1 MYRNIDNEYA
11 EKLNAFIEAE
21 EPFKPEHFQ
30 KAVGCL
36 PGMHHRVLDLYVYDG
51 KSPTVISAMLDSNV
65 IRIQEII
72 RYNKRRVSGYARIAR
87 GRAESAQT
95 KQNAAADTPG
105 NYSAARKKNISGRAY
120 YCGDTRYIYDLLR
133 KHGMP
138 DSEIARLDL
147 QTRESGIRSWDII
160 EEYLDKND
168 MLYRT
173 PFPAISNALKPGN
186 YSLISMEL
194 HLEQLLFEPLHYS
207 YCTLT
212 HFKYGCENLPVMVWL
227 PLIRHLFSFRER
239 IIKNDS
245 YLEYLSLQEIEL
257 FGILKVDK
265 EHKTIDI
272 IPLIVIDR

>member
-30 KAVGCL
+30 KAVGFL
-36 PGMHHRVLDLYVYDG
+36 PDMHRSVLDLYAYDG
-51 KSPTVISAMLDSNV
+51 KSPTVISALLDSDV
-65 IRIQEII
+65 IRIKQII
-72 RYNKRRVSGYARIAR
+72 HYNKRRVYAHAR
-87 GRAESAQT
+87 TARVNAESALS
-95 KQNAAADTPG
+95 KQNSAADTFG
-105 NYSAARKKNISGRAY
+105 SYSAARKKNCSGRAY
-120 YCGDTRYIYDLLR
+120 YCGDTRYIYDLLK
-133 KHGMP
+133 KHGME
-138 DSEIARLDL
+138 DSEIERLDF

-160 EEYLDKND
+160 EEYLDKNG
-168 MLYRT
+168 MIYRT

-186 YSLISMEL
+186 YSLISMGIY
-194 HLEQLLFEPLHYS
+194 LEQLLFEPLRYS

-227 PLIRHLFSFRER
+227 PIMRHLFSFREH
-239 IIKNDS
+239 IIRNDS

-265 EHKTIDI
+265 AHKTIDI
-272 IPLIVIDR
+272 IPLIVMDR